1 MTGIMKSK
9 SLQIFIMDEIF
20 VFFLYFDLYILDSII
35 DFSIIKINEK
45 RLSLLYKRI
54 YQINRLL
61 EKSFGYSRLI
71 FIMKKLKAF
80 LRYINFKKKG

>member
-1 MTGIMKSK
+1 
-9 SLQIFIMDEIF
+9 MDEIF

-54 YQINRLL
+54 
-61 EKSFGYSRLI
+61 S
-71 FIMKKLKAF
+71 
-80 LRYINFKKKG
+80 